1 MNPELAAKLRAKK
14 LGVLLKDARISAGK
28 TMKEC
33 GQAVGISGSTI
44 SSYEKGNSSPSL
56 PEVELLCHF
65 LQVPLDR
72 FWTDRIISADGAYQ
86 DENLLQTFLEDRQ
99 HQIGENLA
107 AARERTET
115 TYEEITDQTGI
126 SYGRM
131 KRFEAGE
138 TPVPLPELELLC
150 QSLQIEI
157 RDLRES
163 DSEIGRWLSAQSNI
177 SDYLALPIEIQE
189 FVSKPVNYPYIVIA
203 MNLSKMSAA
212 ELRTIAENLL
222 EITI

>member
-33 GQAVGISGSTI
+33 GQTVGISGSTI
-44 SSYEKGNSSPSL
+44 SSYEQGTSSPSL

-72 FWTDRIISADGAYQ
+72 FWKDRIIFADNAYQ
-86 DENLLQTFLEDRQ
+86 EEGILQNFLDGRQ
-99 HQIGENLA
+99 RQIGNRLA
-107 AARERTET
+107 EAREQSDT
-115 TYEEITDQTGI
+115 TYEEISAQTGI

-138 TPVPLPELELLC
+138 TPIPLPELELLC
-150 QSLQIEI
+150 QTLHVEL

-163 DSEIGRWLSAQSNI
+163 ESEIGRWLSAQSNI
-177 SDYLALPIEIQE
+177 SDFLALPIEIQE

-203 MNLSKMSAA
+203 MNLSKMSAE
-212 ELRTIAENLL
+212 ELRAIAENLL